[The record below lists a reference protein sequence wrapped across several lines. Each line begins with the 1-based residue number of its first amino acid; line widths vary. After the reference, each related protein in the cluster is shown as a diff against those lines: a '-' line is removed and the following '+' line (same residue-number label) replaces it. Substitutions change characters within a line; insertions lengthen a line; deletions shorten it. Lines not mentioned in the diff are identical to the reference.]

1 MTISELEQQLA
12 SIELKIDNGDDHYYF
27 VDDPGNCRFDHRYA
41 YVSKTCRLAVD
52 TDTDWFKALPIK
64 KRKRLFNI
72 LMEFAATPLDKRQ
85 NAKYYVS
92 VECQGC
98 FGKNRTFWVSE
109 YNTFAEDYELS
120 TKYQDAAKLDDELAD
135 KIIGMLPPIAAIK
148 KTKVA
153 VD

>member
-12 SIELKIDNGDDHYYF
+12 DMGFKLSVGDNYYYYVIDPDD
-27 VDDPGNCRFDHRYA
+27 CRYDHRYA
-41 YVSKTCRLAVD
+41 YVSKNCRFAVD
-52 TDTDWFKALPIK
+52 TDTDWFKALQTK
-64 KRKRLFNI
+64 KRKRLFK
-72 LMEFAATPLDKRQ
+72 LLTEFAATPLDKRQ
-85 NAKYYVS
+85 NTKYYVS
-92 VECQGC
+92 VEYQGY

-109 YNTFAEDYELS
+109 YNQFDEDYELS
-120 TKYQDAAKLDDELAD
+120 TKYRDAAKLDEELAD

>member
-1 MTISELEQQLA
+1 MTIRELERQLADIGSELYLY
-12 SIELKIDNGDDHYYF
+12 IGDHHYYY
-27 VDDPGNCRFDHRYA
+27 VDDFGDHRYA
-41 YVSKTCRLAVD
+41 YVSKTCRFAVD
-52 TDTDWFKALPIK
+52 TDTDWFKALETK

-92 VECQGC
+92 IECTGY

-109 YNTFAEDYELS
+109 YNSFAEDYELS
-120 TKYQDAAKLDDELAD
+120 TKYQDAAKLDEELAD
-135 KIIGMLPPIAAIK
+135 KIIGMLPSTVTIN

-153 VD
+153 VG

>member
-12 SIELKIDNGDDHYYF
+12 DIGFKLCAGEDSEYYYIDDLDNHG
-27 VDDPGNCRFDHRYA
+27 YA
-41 YVSKTCRLAVD
+41 YIDKNNRFLID
-52 TDTDWFKALPIK
+52 TDTNWFKDLQTK
-64 KRKRLFNI
+64 KRKRLFNL

-85 NAKYYVS
+85 STKYYVS
-92 VECQGC
+92 VEYQGY

-120 TKYQDAAKLDDELAD
+120 SKYQDAAKLEEEVAD
-135 KIIGMLPPIAAIK
+135 KIMGMLPPIAAIK

-153 VD
+153 VE

>member
-12 SIELKIDNGDDHYYF
+12 YMELKIYTGDEHYYY
-27 VDDPGNCRFDHRYA
+27 VDDLDDHRYA
-41 YVSKTCRLAVD
+41 YIDKNSRFVID
-52 TDTDWFKALPIK
+52 TDTDWFKALQTK
-64 KRKRLFNI
+64 KRKRLFKL

-85 NAKYYVS
+85 NTKYYVS
-92 VECQGC
+92 VEYQGY

-120 TKYQDAAKLDDELAD
+120 SKYQDAAKLDEELAD

-148 KTKVA
+148 KTKVT
-153 VD
+153 VE

>member
-12 SIELKIDNGDDHYYF
+12 GMGLKLCIGDEHYYY
-27 VDDPGNCRFDHRYA
+27 VDDLDDRRYA
-41 YVSKTCRLAVD
+41 YIDKNGRFVID
-52 TDTDWFKALPIK
+52 TDTDWFKALQTK
-64 KRKRLFNI
+64 KRKRLFNL

-85 NAKYYVS
+85 NAKYYVGI
-92 VECQGC
+92 EHTGC

-120 TKYQDAAKLDDELAD
+120 SKYQDAAKLEEEVAD
-135 KIIGMLPPIAAIK
+135 KVIGMLPSIMGIK

-153 VD
+153 VE

>member
-12 SIELKIDNGDDHYYF
+12 YMELKIYTGDEHYYY
-27 VDDPGNCRFDHRYA
+27 VDDLDDHRYA
-41 YVSKTCRLAVD
+41 YIDKNGRFVID
-52 TDTDWFKALPIK
+52 TDTDWFKALQTK
-64 KRKRLFNI
+64 KRKRLFNL

-85 NAKYYVS
+85 NTKYYVS
-92 VECQGC
+92 IEYTGC

-120 TKYQDAAKLDDELAD
+120 SKYQDAAKLEEEVAD
-135 KIIGMLPPIAAIK
+135 KIIGMLPPVATIK

-153 VD
+153 VE

>member
-12 SIELKIDNGDDHYYF
+12 DMGFKVRAGEDSQYYYIDDLDNNG
-27 VDDPGNCRFDHRYA
+27 YA
-41 YVSKTCRLAVD
+41 YIDKNNRFLID
-52 TDTDWFKALPIK
+52 TDTNWFKDLQTK
-64 KRKRLFNI
+64 KRKRLFNA

-92 VECQGC
+92 VEYQGY

-120 TKYQDAAKLDDELAD
+120 SKYQDAAKLEEEVAD

-148 KTKVA
+148 KTNVA
-153 VD
+153 VE

>member
-1 MTISELEQQLA
+1 MTIRELEQQLA
-12 SIELKIDNGDDHYYF
+12 SMELKIYTSHDHYY
-27 VDDPGNCRFDHRYA
+27 VDDLDDHRYA
-41 YVSKTCRLAVD
+41 YVSKNCRFVVD
-52 TDTDWFKALPIK
+52 TNTDWFKDLQTK

-72 LMEFAATPLDKRQ
+72 LIEFAATPLDKRQ
-85 NAKYYVS
+85 STKYYVS
-92 VECQGC
+92 VEYQGY

-120 TKYQDAAKLDDELAD
+120 SKYQDAAKLDEELAD

-153 VD
+153 IE

>member
-12 SIELKIDNGDDHYYF
+12 SIELKLYTGDEHYYY
-27 VDDPGNCRFDHRYA
+27 VDDLDDHRYA
-41 YVSKTCRLAVD
+41 YIDKNGRFVID
-52 TDTDWFKALPIK
+52 TDTDWFKALQTK
-64 KRKRLFNI
+64 KRKRLFNA

-85 NAKYYVS
+85 NTKYYVS
-92 VECQGC
+92 IEHTGC
-98 FGKNRTFWVSE
+98 FGENRTFWVSE

-120 TKYQDAAKLDDELAD
+120 SKYQDAAKLDEEVAD
-135 KIIGMLPPIAAIK
+135 KVVGMLPSIVRVK